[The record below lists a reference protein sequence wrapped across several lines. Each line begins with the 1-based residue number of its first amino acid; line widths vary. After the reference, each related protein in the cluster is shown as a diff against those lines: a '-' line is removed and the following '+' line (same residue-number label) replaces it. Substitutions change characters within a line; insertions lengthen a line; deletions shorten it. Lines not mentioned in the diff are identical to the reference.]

1 MRNFPEAEKIARRL
15 KAMLPPQVQAAEE
28 EEQPAVPPQV
38 MAVLQQAQQE
48 IQALQQ
54 QLQEA
59 QSGMAAK
66 QLDSQVKLQL
76 AAMSAEEKRTLTQL
90 QIESNE
96 RIALMGN
103 ENKAFLG
110 ELAGAIELIGK
121 NVGVPVQLSAAVNDD
136 LEADAEPA
144 EEKPDP
150 VMMLT
155 QILGQMT
162 APKRKR
168 MAIQAPSGQ
177 VYEGVIQDE
186 DDGGVMQ

>member
-1 MRNFPEAEKIARRL
+1 
-15 KAMLPPQVQAAEE
+15 
-28 EEQPAVPPQV
+28 
-38 MAVLQQAQQE
+38 VLQQAQQE